1 MSLYAINQALSNTF
15 CKIIKLIK
23 KTSMEIS
30 YIKLWNGYTK
40 FRNL

>member
-1 MSLYAINQALSNTF
+1 MQFPHMTFSLNIDNTF

-30 YIKLWNGYTK
+30 YIKL
-40 FRNL
+40 